1 MAPVK
6 YRCASQIHLLNQIV
20 SLDKMPTLQLQEL
33 LFKMQEHLT
42 CTFLP
47 IAFLL
52 KRGSE
57 ENINALTSP
66 ESPLL

>member
-1 MAPVK
+1 
-6 YRCASQIHLLNQIV
+6 
-20 SLDKMPTLQLQEL
+20 MPTLQLQEL

-57 ENINALTSP
+57 ENINTLTSP
-66 ESPLL
+66 QSPLL